1 MAEKRG
7 RKSKKILE
15 TSKSTEEVTIF
26 DCPECQDRFFET
38 SYLNEH
44 VENTHRQRPEQPVHS
59 ISVFQTPEFY
69 SPMRNQQ
76 NTNFAV
82 SSPNNHLIVT
92 LDEQESS
99 QILSNVG
106 FQAKGQQLMLLPPS
120 NQIKSRNRRNKSITF
135 KTIETPSPTNDS
147 QQVNTPSTSD
157 KIQFLESV
165 VVSQEVQ
172 LNPDLQLLPEV
183 QLQRVVTPANIS
195 GSVMTEK
202 YALSSIV
209 EEYKHNIDSELSST
223 ESPIS
228 HEFIPP
234 IIPGTVK
241 KGRGRPRKSLIA
253 SVATTATRAITSSPP
268 TNLEIS
274 SHLLKECTVVL
285 QRIDINK
292 DTVYQLKKN
301 IEQSSIQNIA
311 KQISLKTPKKQ
322 GPLLTEAQL
331 QLSGV
336 KKSTVRLVPLAKLI
350 TNNTCSTTNEPNIY
364 SCTPAKPSQSISGP
378 SPSSTSSGVDETISQ
393 IIRNVINRAGP
404 MKQSQLNLAGPV
416 KEPGT
421 SGVEEAIS
429 QILQNVINRAG
440 PMKQPQVNLA
450 GPVKEPGTFVRCG
463 ACSQGFANYNE
474 LIGHIETQHP
484 SDESESSSQ
493 ETVSAQKGGSNNN
506 PESPNSV
513 KQKKFLC
520 CDCDNTFYTRALLE
534 SHTQAAHQPKM
545 ASAANHLQC
554 NICKGEFTC
563 QANFSKHMQVVHHRE
578 L

>member
-120 NQIKSRNRRNKSITF
+120 NQVKSRNRRNKSITF

-165 VVSQEVQ
+165 VVSQEVK

-195 GSVMTEK
+195 GSDMTEK
-202 YALSSIV
+202 YALSSII
-209 EEYKHNIDSELSST
+209 EEYKHNIDSEVSST

-228 HEFIPP
+228 HEFIQPV
-234 IIPGTVK
+234 IPGTVK
-241 KGRGRPRKSLIA
+241 KGRGRPRKNMI
-253 SVATTATRAITSSPP
+253 
-268 TNLEIS
+268 
-274 SHLLKECTVVL
+274 
-285 QRIDINK
+285 
-292 DTVYQLKKN
+292 
-301 IEQSSIQNIA
+301 
-311 KQISLKTPKKQ
+311 
-322 GPLLTEAQL
+322 
-331 QLSGV
+331 
-336 KKSTVRLVPLAKLI
+336 
-350 TNNTCSTTNEPNIY
+350 
-364 SCTPAKPSQSISGP
+364 
-378 SPSSTSSGVDETISQ
+378 
-393 IIRNVINRAGP
+393 
-404 MKQSQLNLAGPV
+404 
-416 KEPGT
+416 
-421 SGVEEAIS
+421 
-429 QILQNVINRAG
+429 
-440 PMKQPQVNLA
+440 
-450 GPVKEPGTFVRCG
+450 
-463 ACSQGFANYNE
+463 
-474 LIGHIETQHP
+474 
-484 SDESESSSQ
+484 
-493 ETVSAQKGGSNNN
+493 
-506 PESPNSV
+506 
-513 KQKKFLC
+513 
-520 CDCDNTFYTRALLE
+520 
-534 SHTQAAHQPKM
+534 
-545 ASAANHLQC
+545 ASAATTVTTASTTTAAATAAATRFPPIVASNGQERGS
-554 NICKGEFTC
+554 N
-563 QANFSKHMQVVHHRE
+563 QVHTGKTG
-578 L
+578 